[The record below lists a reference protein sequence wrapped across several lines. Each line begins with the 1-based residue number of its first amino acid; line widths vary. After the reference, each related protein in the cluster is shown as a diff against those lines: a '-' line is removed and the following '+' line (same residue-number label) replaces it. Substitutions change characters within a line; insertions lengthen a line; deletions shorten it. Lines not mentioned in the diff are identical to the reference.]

1 MIYDVEIRS
10 VIIKEKNNKESCGFV
25 FINEA
30 VVPTIIC
37 EGGLCET
44 EYFRAKAEFLS
55 ESQKVNKKSFK

>member
-1 MIYDVEIRS
+1 MWKYVQL
-10 VIIKEKNNKESCGFV
+10 KEKKKKNCAFV

-30 VVPTIIC
+30 VVPTIFC

-55 ESQKVNKKSFK
+55 ESQKVKVLNNLKLKKLI